1 MSGLEK
7 ILKKLDIIEER
18 LTLLT
23 EEIEEIKKSNNK
35 MDNHIDFI
43 ENIYNN
49 IKTPFHYVLNRISNI
64 MILDKSSNQNSL
76 IQNT

>member
-7 ILKKLDIIEER
+7 VLKKLEIIEER
-18 LTLLT
+18 LALLT
-23 EEIEEIKKSNNK
+23 EEIEDIKKSNNK